1 MHPNLFKSEIFPF
14 TQCTCPLSAH
24 VQVQLLKVIIVGKEN
39 LDNANRHTSNGSVC
53 SSAVVKLAD
62 PTCSFRIYH
71 LLLHNVQQVPS
82 VPPSPRLCTIRLVT
96 QLDWSPCQ
104 RVPTEHTSP
113 VNLILK
119 MASSSSI
126 SSGNSAKT
134 QGRPFFSKGILKWDT
149 EILGKVHLD
158 VTVVPTQCRGTHWN
172 LMFNASNECGWF
184 VQSNG

>member
-53 SSAVVKLAD
+53 SNAAVKLAD

-71 LLLHNVQQVPS
+71 FLLHNVQQVPS
-82 VPPSPRLCTIRLVT
+82 VPPTPRWCTIRLVT

-134 QGRPFFSKGILKWDT
+134 QGRPFFSKGILK
-149 EILGKVHLD
+149 
-158 VTVVPTQCRGTHWN
+158 
-172 LMFNASNECGWF
+172 
-184 VQSNG
+184 

>member
-1 MHPNLFKSEIFPF
+1 MQTDTPAMAQCVAVLQSNLQTPPVHSGYIISCYIMYSKS
-14 TQCTCPLSAH
+14 
-24 VQVQLLKVIIVGKEN
+24 LL
-39 LDNANRHTSNGSVC
+39 
-53 SSAVVKLAD
+53 
-62 PTCSFRIYH
+62 Y
-71 LLLHNVQQVPS
+71 
-82 VPPSPRLCTIRLVT
+82 PPSPRLCTIRLVT

-126 SSGNSAKT
+126 SSGNSART
-134 QGRPFFSKGILKWDT
+134 QGRPFFSKGILKWGT

-158 VTVVPTQCRGTHWN
+158 VTVVPTQCHGTHWN